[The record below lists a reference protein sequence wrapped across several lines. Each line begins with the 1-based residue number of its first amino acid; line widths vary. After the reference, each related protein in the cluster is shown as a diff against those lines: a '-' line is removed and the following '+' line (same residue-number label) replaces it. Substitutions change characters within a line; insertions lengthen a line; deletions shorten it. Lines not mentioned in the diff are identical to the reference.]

1 MSHTPEIQT
10 AETTKPKHTRRSR
23 RSLVWQIS
31 ECHMKIDRELEAGTE
46 RPARLTLLKAKLES
60 LMTLL
65 QREDR
70 AKEKELPVKVED
82 VSAHPQTEKT
92 DPLDDVVAEMLR
104 RHASPP
110 VVKLETP
117 RPIPAP
123 QPVPT
128 IEKDPDLLI

>member
-1 MSHTPEIQT
+1 MSEPKQE
-10 AETTKPKHTRRSR
+10 KPKHTRRSR
-23 RSLVWQIS
+23 KSLVGQIS
-31 ECHMKIDRELEAGTE
+31 DVLFKIT
-46 RPARLTLLKAKLES
+46 RLTDKAFENES
-60 LMTLL
+60 VKPAVLNALMAQLDTLRWL
-65 QREDR
+65 QER
-70 AKEKELPVKVED
+70 ADKEITPSPAKVED
-82 VSAHPQTEKT
+82 VSTQPQTKP
-92 DPLDDVVAEMLR
+92 DPLDSVVEGMLR